1 MTQSIVVGLAT
12 IALSTLGQGQPRL
25 TGDWSMDPSRS
36 ASAVQNEPIQSKTL
50 RITEAEDTLTID
62 RTTDERSFTT
72 RYRRASPGA
81 PVFRADGFHGIFY
94 WDGPRLV
101 TETAGNVSDKTVRTR
116 ETYTIDSVQDELVV
130 ETVAIVEHGYA
141 VRGGRNYA
149 TGEDVYLR
157 RR

>member
-1 MTQSIVVGLAT
+1 MTRSIVVGLAT
-12 IALSTLGQGQPRL
+12 AALSAIGQAQPAF

-36 ASAVQNEPIQSKTL
+36 ASAVQNEPIRSKTL
-50 RITEAEDTLTID
+50 RIVEAADTLTID
-62 RTTDERSFTT
+62 RTTDDRAFTT

-116 ETYTIDSVQDELVV
+116 ETYTLDPAQDEMVV
-130 ETVAIVEHGYA
+130 ETLAIVEHGYA

-149 TGEDVYLR
+149 TGQDVYR
-157 RR
+157 RRR